1 MSNAV
6 RYRSFGGPEVL
17 EVVEIERPAPGP
29 GDVLVEVFS
38 AGVNPVESFERRGE
52 APDGRLPDLPAW
64 PGREFAGVVVATG
77 PDVRRLSRGDEV
89 IGLVDAGAQA
99 SHVVAPESALV
110 RRPHGVPWEVAGALP
125 IAGATAWQ
133 AVDTLGIGEGD
144 TIVVTAAAGGVGCL
158 AAQLA
163 RLRGATV
170 VGTTADARFDFLRQ
184 FGIVPMTYGPRL
196 ADRVREVVT
205 GPVSAFLD
213 FLGGEAD
220 EAAKL
225 GVPASRTLTTLDH
238 AAVDTGR
245 AVVVGPGD
253 RVALERIAQAIAEHR
268 VRLPIADIFGLDR
281 VADAY
286 RSLDRRDA
294 PGKIVLGMRIVA
306 YSGQHAKEPDLKEQD
321 VTLGVPTPHRHVDV
335 VEQVPSAIADGSV
348 RRRHAEERA
357 EREAKE
363 TSTAGAATGAPST
376 E

>member
-6 RYRSFGGPEVL
+6 RYSRFGGPEVL
-17 EVVEIERPAPGP
+17 EVVEVVTPSPGP
-29 GDVLVEVFS
+29 ADVLVEVFA
-38 AGVNPVESFERRGE
+38 AGVNPIESFERRGE
-52 APDGRLPDLPAW
+52 APEGRLPGLPAW
-64 PGREFAGVVVATG
+64 PGREFAGVVVAAG
-77 PDVRRLSRGDEV
+77 PEVMRLSKGDEV
-89 IGLVDAGAQA
+89 IGLVEAGAHA
-99 SHVVAPESALV
+99 THVVAPEASVV

-133 AVDTLGIGEGD
+133 AIDSLQIREGD

-184 FGIVPMTYGPRL
+184 FGILPMAYGPGL
-196 ADRVREVVT
+196 ADRVRAAVP
-205 GPVSAFLD
+205 GPIAAFLD

-238 AAVDTGR
+238 AAVDTGK
-245 AVVVGPGD
+245 AIVVGPGD
-253 RVALERIAQAIAEHR
+253 RVALERIAHAIADR
-268 VRLPIADIFGLDR
+268 KVRLPIADIFGLDR
-281 VADAY
+281 IADAY

-294 PGKIVLGMRIVA
+294 PGKIVLGMHIVS
-306 YSGQHAKEPDLKEQD
+306 YPGQRSQEPDLKEQD

-335 VEQVPSAIADGSV
+335 VEQVPAAIADGSV

-357 EREAKE
+357 ARDARGA
-363 TSTAGAATGAPST
+363 STAGAATGAPST